1 MKKYRE
7 KKTGRVWVAICKDHI
22 DYFNNNPNFTEI
34 KSEVKKNNKI
44 EKNEVEENST
54 ENKEDN
60 SN

>member
-1 MKKYRE
+1 MKKYKE

-54 ENKEDN
+54 ENK
-60 SN
+60 